1 MDFCA
6 MHMVKVVLSSVKDKV
21 TETQKVAI
29 LQW

>member
-6 MHMVKVVLSSVKDKV
+6 MHMVKVVLYCVKDKV